1 MLPFECVTGGCRAC
15 GASFSLR
22 DSSRGMGWHMLLLLL
37 SLRRLEFSLLF
48 SGLIVLSP
56 IHIPRRVSHP
66 CRPASLCRNG
76 LILLLFFSFFFVKGR
91 RVTPHRR
98 GQAQGR
104 RLVQRRNRHQSGA
117 CMTQDNTPPLSP
129 GPVFKARLTPKRLC
143 FQTRMNDTFSD
154 SSRIDEI
161 FRTPHISGAVAL
173 FVNVEWLGFESGRG
187 DSPFFACVPTR
198 LLLFWSRRC
207 DATALRRP
215 SCDVRCVP
223 MSCILGYTTVVPY
236 LTRSLRVLLWGG
248 RFLLLLLLLRRRSTW
263 ARKGS

>member
-1 MLPFECVTGGCRAC
+1 
-15 GASFSLR
+15 
-22 DSSRGMGWHMLLLLL
+22 MLLLLL
-37 SLRRLEFSLLF
+37 SLRRLEVSLFFSR
-48 SGLIVLSP
+48 LIVLSP
-56 IHIPRRVSHP
+56 IHIPRRSSHP

-117 CMTQDNTPPLSP
+117 WGLDYRKRRKITPPPPPLSP
-129 GPVFKARLTPKRLC
+129 GPVFKARLTPKRVWL
-143 FQTRMNDTFSD
+143 QTRMNDTFSD

-187 DSPFFACVPTR
+187 DSPFLRVRSDAFAP
-198 LLLFWSRRC
+198 LWSRRC
-207 DATALRRP
+207 DAAALRRP
-215 SCDVRCVP
+215 SCDVRCIP
-223 MSCILGYTTVVPY
+223 MSGIFGYTTV
-236 LTRSLRVLLWGG
+236 T
-248 RFLLLLLLLRRRSTW
+248 RRSFRT
-263 ARKGS
+263 